1 MGWHRQAGSE
11 TATRRRQTRPRRETD
26 APAAG
31 DRPPAEIVG
40 DSLQRPPLR
49 KPLSRLCPGSP
60 AALLFHCRWPRQ
72 AHRTPAST
80 YFHRRVIHMVAF
92 RGLRGGGGAPAMSG
106 HRQAAHTPAGGREK
120 RPCGRPCRLL
130 RSRRAVLVMDRHHGG
145 PRSGPEETA
154 RPSDVAPSYESKY
167 WIAQAVVGSGRQ
179 RGAPV
184 APEVLEPAG
193 GRPP

>member
-11 TATRRRQTRPRRETD
+11 TVTRRRQTRPRRETD

-49 KPLSRLCPGSP
+49 RPLSRLCPGSP

-106 HRQAAHTPAGGREK
+106 HRQAALEPSGGREK
-120 RPCGRPCRLL
+120 QPCGRPCRLL
-130 RSRRAVLVMDRHHGG
+130 RSRRAVLVMDRHHK
-145 PRSGPEETA
+145 
-154 RPSDVAPSYESKY
+154 DHAPSRRTCK
-167 WIAQAVVGSGRQ
+167 AVRCVT
-179 RGAPV
+179 
-184 APEVLEPAG
+184 LL
-193 GRPP
+193 